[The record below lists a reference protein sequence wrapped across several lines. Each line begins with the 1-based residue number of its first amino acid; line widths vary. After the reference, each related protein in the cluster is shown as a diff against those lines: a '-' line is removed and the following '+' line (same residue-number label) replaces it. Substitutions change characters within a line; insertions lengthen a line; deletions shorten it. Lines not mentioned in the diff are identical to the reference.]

1 MLKLVKWD
9 FVFHTKSDSFILV
22 VLSDFFFFQFLTLSS
37 RLDEWCVIK
46 SNIFGINKGI
56 IIKEFKEA

>member
-22 VLSDFFFFQFLTLSS
+22 VLSDFFFSLSS